1 MLSAADHC
9 DSISYSKEA
18 RSCHVQVH
26 VGSDTNPFGKGDVL
40 MLTSHW
46 DVMS

>member
-40 MLTSHW
+40 VLTSHL
-46 DVMS
+46 DEMS